1 VYIDDD
7 QGGRTN
13 EVLRVEAGTHVFDLG
28 NLKNYEP
35 ESQEVNVE
43 GTTVL
48 NPMTIAFTRKTK

>member
-35 ESQEVNVE
+35 ESQEVDVE
-43 GTTVL
+43 EL
-48 NPMTIAFTRKTK
+48 RC